1 MLSGIAPIGPEDD
14 HLKDDAPSN
23 SGLGDPGLEDPGLED
38 PGLGDPGLGRAG
50 CAFIVDGAPEGG
62 LCNAPRRP
70 GSPYCPAHHARC
82 HLAAGS
88 SAERRQLREIEALAK
103 AVGGKRAGPA
113 GQSGRPSNE
122 QPPEALLRRLDR
134 TARAAARPK
143 SSCFVRK
150 NAASV
155 KAGRP
160 IKPNDS
166 ADQPP
171 VAAAPTP
178 ERRRQGPVELLE
190 RTIGD
195 SAGRPS
201 RPYRAVDTLA
211 IMERRGSI
219 TAGMRL
225 AGEAFRGRFT
235 VAQLDP
241 LRALDLSRLRL
252 GERSLRPEG
261 EAPGLRIEAARR
273 GVWRA
278 IQAVGGIASP
288 AGSCLWHVLGWER
301 SLKEWAFEQGWSG
314 RRVSQEAAS
323 GIFVAAL
330 GALEAHF
337 ATRH

>member
-1 MLSGIAPIGPEDD
+1 MLNGITPIDPEDD
-14 HLKDDAPSN
+14 DLKDDATRCSKPDPADL
-23 SGLGDPGLEDPGLED
+23 GLGASGVE
-38 PGLGDPGLGRAG
+38 RAG
-50 CAFIVDGAPEGG
+50 CAFIVDGSSEGAR
-62 LCNAPRRP
+62 CNAPRRRS
-70 GSPYCPAHHARC
+70 SPYCPAHHARC

-88 SAERRQLREIEALAK
+88 GAERRQLREIEALAK

-113 GQSGRPSNE
+113 EQFGG
-122 QPPEALLRRLDR
+122 QPPEAVLRRLDR
-134 TARAAARPK
+134 AARAVPRPN
-143 SSCFVRK
+143 SSRFVRN
-150 NAASV
+150 NAAS
-155 KAGRP
+155 AT
-160 IKPNDS
+160 
-166 ADQPP
+166 
-171 VAAAPTP
+171 APTP
-178 ERRRQGPVELLE
+178 ERHRQGPVELLE
-190 RTIGD
+190 RAIGD

-241 LRALDLSRLRL
+241 LRALDLSRLRF
-252 GERSLRPEG
+252 GEHSLRPDG
-261 EAPGLRIEAARR
+261 DGPGLRIEAARR

-278 IQAVGGIASP
+278 IQAVGGITSP

-301 SLKEWAFEQGWSG
+301 SLKEWALERGWSG

-337 ATRH
+337 AIRH